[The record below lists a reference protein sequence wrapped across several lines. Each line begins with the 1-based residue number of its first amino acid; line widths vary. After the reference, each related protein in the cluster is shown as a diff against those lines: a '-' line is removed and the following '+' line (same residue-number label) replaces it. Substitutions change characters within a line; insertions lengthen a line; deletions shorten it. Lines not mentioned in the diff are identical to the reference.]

1 MAGAPIPAPL
11 ILPVQ
16 LSLVPDAVSSL
27 DEASA
32 ALQQATLCCTL
43 LGNQH
48 GRVRDTF
55 SLRAALVARL
65 LLHVLPAPLPLSH
78 PKRDTDCFW
87 QSASGHVRA
96 DTQAAL
102 LRWLGLLGRHYAAA
116 TFGLPQ
122 SAALD
127 ATRMLVLAAAAA
139 LADAVARLVAVDVP
153 SAFSLHFGG
162 NADGVGGRCFAVDL
176 RCYEKES
183 ERGELHQPQL
193 AAARTAVLDYFRAA
207 ANAATERRLCF
218 GYEKTMGLGRGER
231 ALVRQLCSQLGHA
244 HRADAALAKLISG
257 EDSQLTHLYPEL
269 ATLRDLAYL
278 AKASMCPSADALPDT
293 RAWAAA
299 DAELHWK
306 WRDEKATFAVHGFG
320 KELHCGGWADESAAA
335 AADVPPPPGA
345 PPPGVGPPPGEPP
358 GGDRRSAAAA
368 GEAAK
373 AVAGRA
379 AAAGVDG
386 LKGGLNFM
394 RRVANTLGIA
404 RAPIPRLPPSS
415 ADPSNL
421 AGERL
426 ESEEDVLHVR
436 HLPEFGGYLRASDA
450 EVLLQSLL
458 VPYLRVPLLLRFFA
472 EPTRTMAL
480 AHAPLQRVLDAAL
493 FEPGE
498 WQPDE
503 PKALPALIPAPNRAH
518 LHTPCGL
525 LLHELSHSP
534 DVPLASVVAIVQNA

>member
-55 SLRAALVARL
+55 ALRAALVARL

-244 HRADAALAKLISG
+244 HRADAALAKLIS
-257 EDSQLTHLYPEL
+257 
-269 ATLRDLAYL
+269 
-278 AKASMCPSADALPDT
+278 AKT
-293 RAWAAA
+293 RSSPTCTRSSRRCAISRTSRRRRCARRPTRCRTRGRAAA

-306 WRDEKATFAVHGFG
+306 WRDEKATFTVHGFG
-320 KELHCGGWADESAAA
+320 KELHAEGGPTRA
-335 AADVPPPPGA
+335 PPPPPTCRRRRARRRRASGRRRA
-345 PPPGVGPPPGEPP
+345 SRPAATGGPPPAP
-358 GGDRRSAAAA
+358 GKPRRRWRGA
-368 GEAAK
+368 
-373 AVAGRA
+373 
-379 AAAGVDG
+379 
-386 LKGGLNFM
+386 
-394 RRVANTLGIA
+394 RRRRGSTG
-404 RAPIPRLPPSS
+404 
-415 ADPSNL
+415 
-421 AGERL
+421 
-426 ESEEDVLHVR
+426 
-436 HLPEFGGYLRASDA
+436 
-450 EVLLQSLL
+450 
-458 VPYLRVPLLLRFFA
+458 
-472 EPTRTMAL
+472 
-480 AHAPLQRVLDAAL
+480 
-493 FEPGE
+493 
-498 WQPDE
+498 
-503 PKALPALIPAPNRAH
+503 
-518 LHTPCGL
+518 
-525 LLHELSHSP
+525 
-534 DVPLASVVAIVQNA
+534 